1 MRTGLLSLG
10 DLITD
15 PITGHRRS
23 LAERHRGL
31 VDQAI
36 LAEEAGFDSFHL
48 GEHHFSEYVLSS
60 PHVVLGAIAAR
71 TTTLRLST
79 GVTLAA
85 NLDPVRVA
93 EDYATVDALSN
104 GRVEPCFG
112 RGTLFPDVYTEFG
125 QDESLAKERFA
136 ESVELILRLWTEEK
150 VDWSGRFR
158 PDLHAVTV
166 QPRPTQTPRPPVWIG
181 AGMSLDSV
189 DLAARLG
196 CRLLLPTVFGSWR
209 LFVPAVEHFK
219 ERWEHYGHD
228 PSERRIGAI
237 SHAGVATDSKRA
249 RHRFEQRYLRY
260 LERVGDWQSESAE
273 RAGRPALPRLFGD
286 FESMTSTIA
295 MCGSPS
301 EVLDR
306 MATAREVLDL
316 DTQLVMIDMGGMP
329 DADIRESIE
338 LFGEHVIPEVAT
350 WN

>member
-15 PITGHRRS
+15 PVTGRRPS
-23 LAERHRGL
+23 LAERHRSL
-31 VDQAI
+31 VEQAV
-36 LAEEAGFDSFHL
+36 LAEGAGFDSFHL

-60 PHVVLGAIAAR
+60 PHVVLGAIAER
-71 TTTLRLST
+71 TSTLRLST

-125 QDESLAKERFA
+125 QDEACAKERFA
-136 ESVELILRLWTEEK
+136 ENVELVVRLWTEEN
-150 VDWSGRFR
+150 VHWSGRFHA
-158 PDLHAVTV
+158 DLHGVTV

-181 AGMSLDSV
+181 AGMSLESV

-196 CRLLLPTVFGSWR
+196 CRLLLPTVFGTWD
-209 LFVPAVEHFK
+209 LFVPAVQHYL

-228 PSERRIGAI
+228 VPCRRIGAI
-237 SHAGVATDSKRA
+237 SHAGIARDSARA
-249 RHRFEQRYLRY
+249 RDRFERRYLRY
-260 LERVGDWQSESAE
+260 VEKVADWQGESAR
-273 RAGRPALPRLFGD
+273 RAGRAPLPRFFGD
-286 FESMTSTIA
+286 FETMTSTIA
-295 MCGSPS
+295 MCGSPQ
-301 EVLDR
+301 EILDR
-306 MATAREVLDL
+306 MSIARETLHL

-329 DADIRESIE
+329 DDDLRESLD
-338 LFGEHVIPEVAT
+338 LFGEHVIPEVAR